1 MSSTLSPVPP
11 ATVPADLSR
20 LLRDARAL
28 LGRDQHAAGLILE
41 RATRLLEPLP
51 LRPAPLLPA
60 AVPGGLAG
68 WQVARLTR
76 HVEAGLG
83 GPLLL
88 KELAGVAR
96 LSTGHFARAFKQSF
110 GITAHAYVMQQRMA
124 RAKRLMLETEAPLCQ
139 IALLCGMADQPHFSR
154 VFRRLEGSTPMAWR
168 RRQRATRG

>member
-1 MSSTLSPVPP
+1 AP
-11 ATVPADLSR
+11 AVSASLSR
-20 LLRDARAL
+20 LLQDARAL

-41 RATRLLEPLP
+41 RATRLLEPAP
-51 LRPAPLLPA
+51 KPPAPA
-60 AVPGGLAG
+60 IVAPGGLAG

-83 GPLLL
+83 GPILQ
-88 KELAGVAR
+88 KELAAVAR
-96 LSTGHFARAFKQSF
+96 LSTGHFARSFKQSF

-168 RRQRATRG
+168 RLQRAARG